1 MDLELTERAAE
12 EIRKVMDAEG
22 LDPAEAAVRVDL
34 GAGLPGQP
42 GTGYVLDLVQGWSD
56 ESDVVLESQGLRV
69 VCKQASAPRLNRTVV
84 DFRDQASGRGFV
96 FDRRPQ
102 MRDAAAVQE
111 ASPPTEDAVR
121 EALRAVIDPE
131 VGINIVDLGL
141 VYGIRCE
148 HRRVHLAL
156 TMTTPACPLS
166 EHIKQD
172 AEQSVLAHCGG
183 AVAVE
188 IELVWD
194 PPWGP
199 HMMSD
204 EAKARMGWTPEPR
217 AEKSEG
223 SSRSQRSFVGRVLR
237 RFTKGHA

>member
-1 MDLELTERAAE
+1 MDLELTQRAAE

-42 GTGYVLDLVQGWSD
+42 GTGYVLDLVQSWSD
-56 ESDVVLESQGLRV
+56 QSDVVLESQGLRV
-69 VCKQASAPRLNRTVV
+69 VCKQASAHRLDRTVV
-84 DFRDQASGRGFV
+84 DFRDEASGRGFV

-102 MRDAAAVQE
+102 MRDETAVQE
-111 ASPPTEDAVR
+111 ASPPTASAVR
-121 EALRAVIDPE
+121 EALREVIDPE

-148 HRRVHLAL
+148 HRRVHLTL

-172 AEQSVLAHCGG
+172 AEQSVLAHCSG
-183 AVAVE
+183 AVAME

-199 HMMSD
+199 HMMSGD
-204 EAKARMGWTPEPR
+204 AKAQMGWTPKPSP
-217 AEKSEG
+217 EKSHE
-223 SSRSQRSFVGRVLR
+223 SPQSQGSFVGRVFR
-237 RFTKGHA
+237 RFTKGHT

>member
-1 MDLELTERAAE
+1 MDLELTQHAAE
-12 EIRKVMDAEG
+12 EIRKVMEAEG
-22 LDPAEAAVRVDL
+22 LSPADAAVRVDV

-42 GTGYVLDLVQGWSD
+42 GTGYVLDLVQSWSD
-56 ESDVVLESQGLRV
+56 KSDVVLESQGLRV
-69 VCKQASAPRLNRTVV
+69 VCRQASAGRLDRTMV
-84 DFRDQASGRGFV
+84 DFRDEATGRGFV

-102 MRDAAAVQE
+102 MRDEAAVQE
-111 ASPPTEDAVR
+111 ANPPTEPAVR
-121 EALRAVIDPE
+121 EALCEVIDPE

-141 VYGIRCE
+141 VYGIRCA
-148 HRRVHLAL
+148 HRRVHLTL

-172 AEQSVLAHCGG
+172 AEQSVLAHCPG

-188 IELVWD
+188 IELVWN

-204 EAKARMGWTPEPR
+204 EAKAQMGWTPKPT

-223 SSRSQRSFVGRVLR
+223 SQKSQGSFVGRVFR